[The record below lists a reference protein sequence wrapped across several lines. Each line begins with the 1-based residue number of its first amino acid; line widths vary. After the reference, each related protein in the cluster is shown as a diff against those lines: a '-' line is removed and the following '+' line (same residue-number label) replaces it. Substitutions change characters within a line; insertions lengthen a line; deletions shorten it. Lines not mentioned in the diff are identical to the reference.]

1 MVYVEQNT
9 GELVV
14 IPRHSPS
21 ISRQFDLK
29 LINNL
34 TNEMIVYPNVTSTSK
49 NEKLYCFEV
58 NTDDLNDGEYTYF
71 VFQKDKNMDT
81 GLLRVFSNEETTP
94 VSYEKEEN
102 IVTYN
107 G

>member
-1 MVYVEQNT
+1 MVYVEQFS
-9 GELVV
+9 GEEVI

-34 TNEMIVYPNVTSTSK
+34 TNEMIVYPNVISTSK
-49 NEKLYCFEV
+49 NEKLYCFNV
-58 NTDDLNDGEYTYF
+58 NTDELVEGEYTYF
-71 VFQKDKNMDT
+71 VFQKGKNMDT
-81 GLLRVFSNEETTP
+81 GLLKVFNQQGSEP
-94 VSYEKEEN
+94 VTYEINEN